1 MKKLKYI
8 TIVLLIL
15 LFAYTP
21 IAHAEPTPSPSPT
34 ASPSPSASPSPAAA
48 ASGSSSSGFTGLIT
62 FKSTGEVVVRVQLRL
77 RELGYFNFKPTG
89 NFQSMS
95 VESTIKFQQMQVDEN
110 GQGIMADGSI
120 GAQTMDILFSRAAKR
135 ADIVASIP
143 IGPNLDGTPAVTG
156 ELLQWSSV
164 KEMLKEGA
172 SYTVTDYNTGTTFTL
187 KYVGG
192 ENHAEMEC
200 ACAEDTAKML
210 TVFGEK
216 FNYSKRSVVITI
228 DGKNVAASLQGWPHG
243 EDAVAQ
249 NDMSGHLCMFFDGS
263 LSHVGMLPDVE
274 HIKLVYK
281 AAGK

>member
-1 MKKLKYI
+1 MKKLKFL
-8 TIVLLIL
+8 TIALLIL
-15 LFAYTP
+15 LFAYAP
-21 IAHAEPTPSPSPT
+21 MAHAEPTPSPSP
-34 ASPSPSASPSPAAA
+34 APSPSPTQAAST
-48 ASGSSSSGFTGLIT
+48 SGSSGFSGLIT
-62 FKSTGEVVVRVQLRL
+62 FKTTGEAVVRVQLRL

-120 GAQTMDILFSRAAKR
+120 GAQTMNILFSRAAKR
-135 ADIVASIP
+135 ADIAASIP

-156 ELLQWSSV
+156 ELMQWSSV
-164 KEMLKEGA
+164 KEMLKEGS
-172 SYTVTDYNTGTTFTL
+172 SYTVTDYNTAVTFTL
-187 KYVGG
+187 KYTGG

-200 ACAEDTAKML
+200 ATAEDTAKL
-210 TVFGEK
+210 LSVFGEE
-216 FNYSKRSVVITI
+216 FNYSKRSAVISI

-243 EDAVAQ
+243 DDNVSE

>member
-1 MKKLKYI
+1 MKRLF
-8 TIVLLIL
+8 TIALLIL
-15 LFAYTP
+15 LLAYTP
-21 IAHAEPTPSPSPT
+21 AAYADPTPSPTSTPSD
-34 ASPSPSASPSPAAA
+34 ASEFS
-48 ASGSSSSGFTGLIT
+48 GLIT
-62 FKSTGEVVVRVQLRL
+62 FKTTGEAVVRVQLRL

-120 GAQTMDILFSRAAKR
+120 GAQTMNILFSRAAKR
-135 ADIVASIP
+135 ADIAANIP
-143 IGPNLDGTPAVTG
+143 IGPNLDGTPTVTG

-164 KEMLKEGA
+164 KEMLKEGL
-172 SYTVTDYNTGTTFTL
+172 SYTVTDYNTATTFSL
-187 KYVGG
+187 KYMGG

-200 ACAEDTAKML
+200 ASAEDTAKL
-210 TVFGEK
+210 LSVFGEE
-216 FNYSKRSVVITI
+216 FNFSKRSVVVSI

-243 EDAVAQ
+243 EDGVSQ